1 MDSLNNNSHAQPVN
15 SSDLIPNDKELK
27 RNIFDEPDQQ
37 VHYQAGDFNPNSIS
51 NNIAPPA
58 VPLDL
63 EHQQQQQQPFAQSQ
77 DDTQIQMQNIQ
88 LEQLQQQ
95 QQQPQIN
102 YEQPYQHN
110 TVVFIEKET
119 QNKIVYNG
127 KPFPGVLACVCLFI
141 NLFIPG
147 IGTMIGTIGMNDRNV
162 KLTYICSGCCQF
174 VTSFC
179 IVGWCFAL
187 MNSILY
193 LQASASSEPFETF
206 IALKGKN
213 KKIEVGIVN
222 QNGEI
227 VPISANNN
235 NNSNAPLNNQDQP
248 YNNVNINVDMGNN
261 AIQQ

>member
-1 MDSLNNNSHAQPVN
+1 MDSLNNNSQTQPVN

-27 RNIFDEPDQQ
+27 RNIFDEPEQQ
-37 VHYQAGDFNPNSIS
+37 VHYQAGDFNPNTIN

-58 VPLDL
+58 IPL
-63 EHQQQQQQPFAQSQ
+63 EHQQQPFAQSQ
-77 DDTQIQMQNIQ
+77 DDTNIQMQNIQ
-88 LEQLQQQ
+88 LEQIQLQQL
-95 QQQPQIN
+95 QQQPQTN
-102 YEQPYQHN
+102 NGQAYQHN
-110 TVVFIEKET
+110 AIVFIEKET

-127 KPFPGVLACVCLFI
+127 KPFPGALACLCLFI
-141 NLFIPG
+141 NIFLPG
-147 IGTMIGTIGMNDRNV
+147 IGTMIGTVGMNDRNV
-162 KLTYICSGCCQF
+162 KITYICSGCCQF

-193 LQASASSEPFETF
+193 LQASSSSEPFETF

-227 VPISANNN
+227 VPISANSNN
-235 NNSNAPLNNQDQP
+235 ISNTSLNKQDQP
-248 YNNVNINVDMGNN
+248 YNNVNVNVDMGTK
-261 AIQQ
+261 AIQQQ